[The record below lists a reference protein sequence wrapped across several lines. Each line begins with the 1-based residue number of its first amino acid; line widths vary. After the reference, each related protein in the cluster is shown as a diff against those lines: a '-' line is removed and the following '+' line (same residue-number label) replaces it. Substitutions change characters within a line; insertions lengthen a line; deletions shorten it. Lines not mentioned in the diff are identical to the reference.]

1 MSKVVARPNGL
12 RRPGR
17 VGAGPGPEAGGARTR
32 RETRQGPRGR
42 ATGEVVS
49 WLSITASGYG
59 PLWQTARAEPGSAS
73 ACRTP
78 GPSPQKLLHSLVST
92 WLAVLASHSLSRKHV
107 THGLGGPRL
116 SINAVL
122 RVLVEAE
129 FEGTLHT
136 EGERTGGVG

>member
-1 MSKVVARPNGL
+1 MRG
-12 RRPGR
+12 PGR
-17 VGAGPGPEAGGARTR
+17 KPEAPARGGKPARVHAAGPLGG
-32 RETRQGPRGR
+32 
-42 ATGEVVS
+42 VVS

-92 WLAVLASHSLSRKHV
+92 WPALLASHSLSRKHV
-107 THGLGGPRL
+107 THWLGGPRL

-136 EGERTGGVG
+136 EGERTGGVACWATL